1 MHPTGIRGH
10 ASRPVNLTGV
20 QGIFFA
26 LQPAVA
32 RRPGLARPA
41 AIEGESQM
49 TLLGIGL
56 IVSGLACVIL
66 GIIILALAA
75 IQLRKQMFPSP
86 AAPGA
91 PGVSLPDLTNL
102 IEAIVKV
109 PQWLLAILAG
119 DGQIWLG
126 LRTIANLSWWPL

>member
-1 MHPTGIRGH
+1 MM
-10 ASRPVNLTGV
+10 
-20 QGIFFA
+20 F
-26 LQPAVA
+26 
-32 RRPGLARPA
+32 
-41 AIEGESQM
+41 
-49 TLLGIGL
+49 LGIGL
-56 IVSGLACVIL
+56 IVSGSACVIL

-75 IQLRKQMFPSP
+75 IQLRKQMFPT
-86 AAPGA
+86 AVAPGA

-102 IEAIVKV
+102 IQAIVKV